1 MPVFSDWEKMAPLP
15 ISPLV
20 GEKLSLFFFL
30 TFYMYIYI
38 YLNSPQTIFKYN
50 CLLTVYLVQTYILV
64 AILVPLAE

>member
-20 GEKLSLFFFL
+20 GEKLSLFFSL
-30 TFYMYIYI
+30 TFYMYI
-38 YLNSPQTIFKYN
+38 YLNSPQTIFKCN